1 MYLNFLNYFRGFAIF
16 LIVMGH
22 SFYIT
27 NFFNL
32 SNPIGNPFFR
42 KLFFTMTTGGT
53 SLFVFISGFYFIIFF
68 ILEGSTLKNL

>member
-42 KLFFTMTTGGT
+42 KLFFTMTTGWT
-53 SLFVFISGFYFIIFF
+53 
-68 ILEGSTLKNL
+68 

>member
-1 MYLNFLNYFRGFAIF
+1 MYLNFLNYFRGFTIF

-53 SLFVFISGFYFIIFF
+53 SIFCLYIWFFISSYFLF
-68 ILEGSTLKNL
+68 